1 MASILRALVLLS
13 LAATGSALTAGQR
26 ANPIRKVVMML
37 QNMQAKVTEEG
48 KIEEEMYDKFMC
60 YCKTGVGALEDSIS
74 AAKAKIES
82 LESSS
87 KADLEKKAATDASLK
102 EHTASLDEAKA
113 AMASATALREKEAA
127 AYATFKSDSDTNIAA
142 LKKATVA
149 IESKVFAQTSAFLQT
164 TAASTLRKFVMEQA
178 EMADAQRQE
187 LLSFLSG
194 AESQGYVP
202 QSGEIIGILKQMD
215 DEMTE
220 DLKEATDAENKA
232 IQTYES
238 LMSAKTK
245 EVNTL
250 QAQIEEEMTR
260 SGELGVALAEAAN
273 DLEDTQEAL
282 AEDEAFLAELE
293 KNCATKTAEW
303 EVIKATRA
311 EELVALADTIKVLN
325 DDDALEL
332 FKKTLP
338 SASASFVQ
346 IAVSSTTLRKQALA
360 LLRGRTRQAKQAR
373 PALDLIELAL
383 QGKQMGFE
391 KVISMIDEM
400 VVNLHKEQ
408 EGDDSLKTYCDKEFD
423 ESDDKK
429 KMLELSISD
438 SETAIEETEGAIK
451 TLTEEIE
458 ALEAG
463 IKALDKSVAEAT
475 EMRKNENTEYKT
487 LMANDAQAKE
497 VLGWAKNRLN
507 KFYNPK
513 LYKAPPKRVLS
524 AEDTIVTDMGGT
536 LAPTNPP
543 GGIAG
548 TGIFFAQVSA
558 HQQQHRAAPP
568 PPPAAP
574 GPFKA
579 KTEESAGVIGMID
592 LLIGDLDK
600 EMQEE
605 TVSEKDAQ
613 ADYETM
619 MGDAAAKRAA
629 DSKLLTEKEG
639 AKAEAEE
646 ALQAETD
653 KKTETSKTLM
663 ETEEYIKDLHMECDF
678 LLKFY
683 DVRKEA
689 RDEEIDALGK
699 AKAVLSG
706 ADYSL

>member
-1 MASILRALVLLS
+1 M
-13 LAATGSALTAGQR
+13 
-26 ANPIRKVVMML
+26 
-37 QNMQAKVTEEG
+37 
-48 KIEEEMYDKFMC
+48 
-60 YCKTGVGALEDSIS
+60 
-74 AAKAKIES
+74 
-82 LESSS
+82 
-87 KADLEKKAATDASLK
+87 
-102 EHTASLDEAKA
+102 
-113 AMASATALREKEAA
+113 RE
-127 AYATFKSDSDTNIAA
+127 
-142 LKKATVA
+142 
-149 IESKVFAQTSAFLQT
+149 
-164 TAASTLRKFVMEQA
+164 
-178 EMADAQRQE
+178 E
-187 LLSFLSG
+187 LLVFLSG
-194 AESQGYVP
+194 SQTAGYVP
-202 QSGEIIGILKQMD
+202 RAGEIIGILKQMD
-215 DEMTE
+215 DEMAG
-220 DLKEATDAENKA
+220 DLKEATDAENSA
-232 IQTYES
+232 IQSYEA
-238 LMSAKTK
+238 LMAAKTK

-250 QAQIEEEMTR
+250 QAQIEDEMTR
-260 SGELGVALAEAAN
+260 SGELGVSLTEVAN
-273 DLEDTQEAL
+273 EIEDTEEAL
-282 AEDEAFLAELE
+282 AEDTAFLAELE
-293 KNCATKTAEW
+293 KSCATKTAEW

-408 EGDDSLKTYCDKEFD
+408 EGDDSLKVYCEKEFD

-429 KMLELSISD
+429 KQLELSISD
-438 SETAIEETEGAIK
+438 SETAIEEMEGAIK
-451 TLTEEIE
+451 TLADEIE
-458 ALEAG
+458 ALKDA

-475 EMRKNENTEYKT
+475 EMRKNENEEYKT

-497 VLGWAKNRLN
+497 VLLWAKNRLN

-513 LYKAPPKRVLS
+513 LYKPPPKRVLS
-524 AEDTIVTDMGGT
+524 AEDDIVVDMGGT
-536 LAPTNPP
+536 LAPTAPP

-548 TGIFFAQVSA
+548 TGILQVAGGAAVLAQISA
-558 HQQQHRAAPP
+558 HTNAKAAPP

-574 GPFKA
+574 GPFK
-579 KTEESAGVIGMID
+579 KKGEEATGVIGMID
-592 LLIGDLDK
+592 LLVKDLEK

-629 DSKLLTEKEG
+629 DSKLMTEKEG
-639 AKAEAEE
+639 AKADTEE

-653 KKTETSKTLM
+653 KKAATAKAD
-663 ETEEYIKDLHMECDF
+663 TEE
-678 LLKFY
+678 
-683 DVRKEA
+683 
-689 RDEEIDALGK
+689 ALQAETDKK
-699 AKAVLSG
+699 A
-706 ADYSL
+706 